1 MMAYFENL
9 EISSMRIGKTSLIH
23 GYLENFSD
31 SPNFNKNLQDFSNYP
46 DSKGYGYLGNFPKIS
61 QMLIRIE
68 KILRFPKLLLKSRE
82 IY

>member
-46 DSKGYGYLGNFPKIS
+46 DSMVMGIWEIFQKFPKC
-61 QMLIRIE
+61 L
-68 KILRFPKLLLKSRE
+68 
-82 IY
+82 YV